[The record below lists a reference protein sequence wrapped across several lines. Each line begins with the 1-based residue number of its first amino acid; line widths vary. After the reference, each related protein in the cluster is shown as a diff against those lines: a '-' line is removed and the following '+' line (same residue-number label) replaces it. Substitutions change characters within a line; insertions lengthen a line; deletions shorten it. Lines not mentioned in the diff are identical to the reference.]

1 MHLFQTRR
9 MNKVLYEGA
18 LAWDLLHYFW
28 PKRYPFHIT
37 ILSERI
43 IPLLVVKKRGQKEY
57 SRWKLNVSISSLSLC
72 EHKPIKLWNKSA
84 VNTPSIKRVPLSEE
98 HDAVDRR
105 LVTLRNIY
113 KLKPLLCLLFSLAD
127 MPIYSV
133 IGSILE
139 GPGGILRYRSDGSA
153 RRTISRTPPKGTRIL
168 F

>member
-1 MHLFQTRR
+1 M
-9 MNKVLYEGA
+9 
-18 LAWDLLHYFW
+18 
-28 PKRYPFHIT
+28 
-37 ILSERI
+37 
-43 IPLLVVKKRGQKEY
+43 VKKRGQKEY

-72 EHKPIKLWNKSA
+72 ENKPIKLWNKSA

-98 HDAVDRR
+98 HAPVDRR

-168 F
+168 FYRRVPNSFPSLRGTNSTTGNYITGTANFNTNKDNFRTLSI